1 MSVVSDP
8 ELPGVV
14 DDAPIHRRLLPP
26 GDHMPQQAI
35 VIDPM
40 DNIAVALADLA
51 EGQKC
56 VVRVGNILREV
67 RLRDKIPF
75 GHKFALYPIAKG
87 TQVRNCGEVIGE
99 STEDIEQGSLV
110 YPHNLPVP
118 ESST

>member
-1 MSVVSDP
+1 MS
-8 ELPGVV
+8 
-14 DDAPIHRRLLPP
+14 
-26 GDHMPQQAI
+26 QQAI

-40 DNIAVALADLA
+40 DSIAIALADLA

-56 VVRVGNILREV
+56 VVRVGNTLREV

-75 GHKFALYPIAKG
+75 GHRFALYAIPRG
-87 TQVRNCGEVIGE
+87 TPVRNGGEVIGE

-110 YPHNLPVP
+110 QLHNLPVP